1 MNNSNVVKCK
11 GRNAIIRLVCIDRY
25 SGFIYRRCSEI
36 RGGAGKGIGGEV
48 ERRRSDR
55 RDMRLG

>member
-1 MNNSNVVKCK
+1 VKCK